1 MSVTD
6 EIKSRLDI
14 VEVVSDYLPLRKSGS
29 SYSGFCPFHPNSN
42 TPAFVVFPS
51 SQSWRCFGACAEG
64 GDLFSFVMKKEGW
77 DFKETLKVLADRA
90 GVELQEYSR
99 VDHAQQ
105 EVEDQLTDLLTAAA
119 DYFHQL
125 LLYAP
130 QAEAARQYIARRGFS
145 DETLDTFKVGYALN
159 SWDACRTHFHMQG
172 YNDEDL
178 LDAGLLTANEEKGT
192 RYDRFRNRLM
202 VAICDV
208 NGRIVGFGARTLD
221 PDGIPKYLNSPQT
234 AVFDKS
240 RLLFGLDK
248 SKRHIREARQ
258 VVIVEGYMDVMQ
270 AYQSGFRNVV
280 AQMGTALTE
289 QQLRLVKRYTKRF
302 VLALDADAAGISAT
316 MRSLEVARGT
326 LDRET
331 DIRFDARGLIRNE
344 GRLQADIRVATLPEY
359 QDPDDIIRND
369 PTEWPKL
376 VGQAKPIVAYV
387 IDIVTGDLDMND
399 AKAKTAA
406 AQQVLPLINDV
417 ADPIEREHYRQLLA
431 RTLKIDERVLL
442 KVQLPSPRLRQQV
455 QTQVPGRGNQAPA
468 ANVMGKR
475 AGLKATINGQT
486 SAGNLRRANY
496 LRQCLTYPR
505 LLLQVNGKLA
515 LNQEA
520 MVGEDDFKRAEDKAL
535 WRLLRDRAETATE
548 SVVTVAAIEE
558 LCDSLDEVV
567 IQARIKD
574 LMALPEIPV
583 SEIDRLLDRVVPSIL
598 DWRFEKVSEQLTQ
611 MTQLFNDAKAERDL
625 DLMSMYMQRLKE
637 LPLEKLRLAKVRES
651 LTKAN
656 QRLEK
661 EKEMGEK

>member
-6 EIKSRLDI
+6 EIKSRLDL

-77 DFKETLKVLADRA
+77 DFKEALKVLADRA

-99 VDHAQQ
+99 VDQAQQ
-105 EVEDQLTDLLTAAA
+105 EVEDRLTDLLTAAA

-159 SWDACRTHFHMQG
+159 SWDACRAHFHMQG
-172 YNDEDL
+172 YSDEDL

-202 VAICDV
+202 VAICDI

-248 SKRHIREARQ
+248 AKRHIREARQ

-270 AYQSGFRNVV
+270 AYQFGFRNVV

-289 QQLRLVKRYTKRF
+289 QQLQLVKRFTKRF
-302 VLALDADAAGISAT
+302 ILALDADAAGISAT

-344 GRLQADIRVATLPEY
+344 GRLQADIRVATLPEG

-376 VGQAKPIVAYV
+376 VAQAKPIVAYV
-387 IDIVTGDLDMND
+387 IDVVTSDLDMND

-442 KVQLPSPRLRQQV
+442 KVQVPSPRPRQQA
-455 QTQVPGRGNQAPA
+455 QTQVPGRGNQPPT
-468 ANVMGKR
+468 VRGKSS
-475 AGLKATINGQT
+475 GLRTATNGQ
-486 SAGNLRRANY
+486 SGAGSLRRANY

-535 WRLLRDRAETATE
+535 WRLLRDRAETARE
-548 SVVTVAAIEE
+548 SVASVAAIEE
-558 LCDSLDEVV
+558 LCDSLDEA
-567 IQARIKD
+567 ILQRRIKD
-574 LMALPEIPV
+574 LLVLPNIPE
-583 SEIDRLLDRVVPSIL
+583 SEIDRLPDHIVSSVL
-598 DWRFEKVSEQLTQ
+598 DWRLEQVTGQINEMRQLLNEAKVAKESELI
-611 MTQLFNDAKAERDL
+611 
-625 DLMSMYMQRLKE
+625 SMYMNETRE
-637 LPLEKLRLAKVRES
+637 LTLRKLRLD
-651 LTKAN
+651 KARGTQSKIN
-656 QRLEK
+656 RRQEK
-661 EKEMGEK
+661 ESETGG